1 MLNLAQ
7 LFKIFIDPEDDKIRL
22 IFQEGERLVTID
34 LSPQKYILFIENLM
48 QDLSKLGRGL
58 E

>member
-1 MLNLAQ
+1 VLNLAQ

-22 IFQEGERLVTID
+22 IFQEGERLVTVD
-34 LSPQKYILFIENLM
+34 LSPEKYILFIENLM

>member
-22 IFQEGERLVTID
+22 IFQEGERLVNRD
-34 LSPQKYILFIENLM
+34 LSAENYIVFLENLVHE
-48 QDLSKLGRGL
+48 LSKLGRGL

>member
-22 IFQEGERLVTID
+22 IFEEGERLVTID
-34 LSPQKYILFIENLM
+34 LSPEKYILFIENLL
-48 QDLSKLGRGL
+48 QDLSKFGRGL

>member
-34 LSPQKYILFIENLM
+34 LSPEKYILFIENLM

>member
-7 LFKIFIDPEDDKIRL
+7 LFKIFIDPEDDKIRI

-34 LSPQKYILFIENLM
+34 LSPEKYILFIENLM

>member
-1 MLNLAQ
+1 VLNLAQ

-22 IFQEGERLVTID
+22 IFEEGERLVTID
-34 LSPQKYILFIENLM
+34 LSPEKYILFIENLL
-48 QDLSKLGRGL
+48 QDLSKFGRGL